1 MKTMQLN
8 NYMCHI
14 WLWDKMSYLTSI
26 SCLLTYRKC
35 FNRQHGQRLAPY
47 SCKVERV
54 LDWYCISVLF
64 LYVSQQLFTQAER
77 RLWLFSRC
85 SPSTV
90 QQFHRFMK
98 GSSSQK
104 CCFTTSVQ
112 ETSSVSCLFVTALWS
127 GQNKKHMKKLL
138 QLTPLACSPS

>member
-1 MKTMQLN
+1 
-8 NYMCHI
+8 
-14 WLWDKMSYLTSI
+14 MSYLTSI

-35 FNRQHGQRLAPY
+35 FNRQNRQRLAPY

-104 CCFTTSVQ
+104 CCFTPSHKCARNKFSQLFICNSIVIWTKQ
-112 ETSSVSCLFVTALWS
+112 ETYEKIITVNPFSV
-127 GQNKKHMKKLL
+127 
-138 QLTPLACSPS
+138 

>member
-1 MKTMQLN
+1 
-8 NYMCHI
+8 
-14 WLWDKMSYLTSI
+14 MSYLTSI

-85 SPSTV
+85 SPSNSTTIPQV
-90 QQFHRFMK
+90 HERIQQSKVLLYNKCARNKF
-98 GSSSQK
+98 SQLFICNSIVIWTK
-104 CCFTTSVQ
+104 Q
-112 ETSSVSCLFVTALWS
+112 ETYEKIITVNPFSV
-127 GQNKKHMKKLL
+127 
-138 QLTPLACSPS
+138 